1 MSHRELKVGRAAMA
15 AAVVTALVVGATTS
29 GASARTA
36 ASTVEFRPVLRQLPP
51 TTGTA
56 TPDATTAA
64 MVAGCDVDAVEQLPV
79 VPTTRWRAATAEH
92 CVVFPDFVDT
102 TRRYYLG
109 PAGVTPDAVRRARAE
124 FVTGQGWTVRLTL
137 TRAGSRAWDAL
148 AEQQFHHQVAITA
161 SGKVVSAP
169 IIQPNDATFE
179 SFGGTAVISGSFNR
193 KQAEAVAILARPPN
207 GR

>member
-1 MSHRELKVGRAAMA
+1 MS
-15 AAVVTALVVGATTS
+15 T
-29 GASARTA
+29 
-36 ASTVEFRPVLRQLPP
+36 
-51 TTGTA
+51 
-56 TPDATTAA
+56 
-64 MVAGCDVDAVEQLPV
+64 AVEQLAV
-79 VPTTRWRAATAEH
+79 VPTTRWRTATVKH

-124 FVTGQGWTVRLTL
+124 FVTGQGWTVQLTL

-148 AEQQFHHQVAITA
+148 AEQQFHQQVAITA

-169 IIQPNDATFE
+169 IIQPNDATFAVVRRHRRDQRE
-179 SFGGTAVISGSFNR
+179 LQPQAGRGAGDPRPTPQRAVKFGPTPGPAAPI
-193 KQAEAVAILARPPN
+193 

>member
-1 MSHRELKVGRAAMA
+1 VKITRAAMT
-15 AAVVTALVVGATTS
+15 AAVVVTLVVSTSAVDGA
-29 GASARTA
+29 GAGAAARTA
-36 ASTVEFRPVLRQLPP
+36 ASTVEFRPVLTQPP
-51 TTGTA
+51 TTGA
-56 TPDATTAA
+56 STPDATAA
-64 MVAGCDVDAVEQLPV
+64 ATVAGCDVDAVEQLAV
-79 VPTTRWRAATAEH
+79 VPTTRWRTATVKH

-109 PAGVTPDAVRRARAE
+109 PAGVTRDAVRRARAE
-124 FVTGQGWTVRLTL
+124 FVTGQGWTVHLTL

-148 AEQQFHHQVAITA
+148 AAQQFHQQVAITA

-169 IIQPNDATFE
+169 IIQPETATFQ

-193 KQAEAVAILARPPN
+193 KQAEALAILARPPN

>member
-1 MSHRELKVGRAAMA
+1 VKITRAAMT
-15 AAVVTALVVGATTS
+15 AAVVVTLVVSTSAVDGA
-29 GASARTA
+29 GAGAAARTA
-36 ASTVEFRPVLRQLPP
+36 ASTVEFRPVLTQLPP
-51 TTGTA
+51 TTGA
-56 TPDATTAA
+56 STPDATAA
-64 MVAGCDVDAVEQLPV
+64 ATVAGCDVDAVEQLAV
-79 VPTTRWRAATAEH
+79 VPTTRWRTATVKH

-124 FVTGQGWTVRLTL
+124 FVTGQGWTVHLTL

-148 AEQQFHHQVAITA
+148 AAQQFHQQVAITA

-169 IIQPNDATFE
+169 ILQPETATFQ

-193 KQAEAVAILARPPN
+193 KQAEALAILARPPN